1 MTDNVVDMFGGA
13 VVTVDEVITSL
24 TDKKENIKNVM
35 VVYETEDGTLG
46 FRFKNMEGK
55 DFVYLTSFIANE
67 TSTYFDFAFEEA

>member
-46 FRFKNMEGK
+46 FRFNNMEGK